1 MSSFL
6 SAVYDRFE
14 DALLAVR
21 KFTQNITHT
30 IRAGAYEPIK
40 PGQLHKDFMAT
51 ASLPQ
56 KFGLTVSRNAI
67 AFAGAAISDVA
78 LNVLGMVSVSAV
90 TLGGVVAGA
99 LGLGA
104 LGWIYHNSKKAA
116 ALDISEENMA
126 GQIVHGRREDLYI
139 MHQAQ
144 KKIVSLTRSFEEVAS
159 ARHVREEIGQIIAET
174 NAVRR
179 RIRVENPGDAP
190 GHRNEYDLIV
200 PKVTYEDA
208 LPETAAPPVRASG
221 MISGMISDRAFKNLR
236 RHPRPRGHGRAPAS
250 ASASA

>member
-14 DALLAVR
+14 NALLAVK
-21 KFTQNITHT
+21 KFTQNIAHT
-30 IRAGAYEPIK
+30 IRAGAYEPLK
-40 PGQLHKDFMAT
+40 PGQLHKDFMAA

-56 KFGLTVSRNAI
+56 KFGITVSKNAI
-67 AFAGAAISDVA
+67 AFAGAAISDVV

-104 LGWIYHNSKKAA
+104 LGWIYHNSKKSA
-116 ALDISEENMA
+116 ALEISEENMA
-126 GQIVHGRREDLYI
+126 GQIVHGSREDLYI

-144 KKIVSLTRSFEEVAS
+144 KKIVSLTRSFEDVAS
-159 ARHVREEIGQIIAET
+159 VRHVREEISQVIAET

-200 PKVTYEDA
+200 PKVVYEDA
-208 LPETAAPPVRASG
+208 LAATPVAPVRTALSEV
-221 MISGMISDRAFKNLR
+221 SFRHLR
-236 RHPRPRGHGRAPAS
+236 RRTRSQGGGQTATAPA
-250 ASASA
+250 